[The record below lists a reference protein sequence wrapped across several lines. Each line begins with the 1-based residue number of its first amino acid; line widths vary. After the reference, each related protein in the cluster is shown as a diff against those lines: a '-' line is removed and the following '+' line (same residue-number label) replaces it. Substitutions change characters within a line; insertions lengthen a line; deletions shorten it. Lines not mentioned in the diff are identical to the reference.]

1 MAAMKAVVMFKSN
14 TGNTRKAAEIIGG
27 ELADRGIDVVVRP
40 VDGVDFNEIAEADF
54 VCVGTWVDGI
64 ILFGHRP
71 GSTGALLKSP
81 MLWDKPVGAF
91 MTYALHAGNVMS
103 TYETFLREEMGADV
117 IGGLLMKRGNLGEG
131 VDKFVDHILG
141 EMERAPGLRTSGI
154 Y

>member
-1 MAAMKAVVMFKSN
+1 MKAVVMFKSN
-14 TGNTRKAAEIIGG
+14 TGNTRKAAELIGG

-40 VDGVDFNEIAEADF
+40 VDGIDYNEVAEADF

-91 MTYALHAGNVMS
+91 MTYALHAGNVLKVFK
-103 TYETFLREEMGADV
+103 TFLEEEMGADV
-117 IGGLLMKRGNLGEG
+117 IGGVLMKRGQLDEDVKG
-131 VDKFVDHILG
+131 FVDHLLS
-141 EMERAPGLRTSGI
+141 EMERAPGVRTSGI
-154 Y
+154 V